1 MDFLKKHAMFLIPAA
16 ITVAAVLLFV
26 ATSLMRA
33 GINDE
38 MQKRIGEGKTVKS
51 LAGKAVSARQSEEE
65 KQYQDAHEADA
76 AAISALVVQSSQ
88 RQLLSYKVFP
98 KPQGTSRQIFSMFA
112 EAQKKAFEAL
122 LDDIGALD
130 APSNNEIDKVA
141 GINSTNRVNIGSRT
155 RRPNT
160 SIRDEQSSREQITEL
175 VCKTRAEQIPVYASP
190 SALSGYDFWEDYT
203 VEDIEDATEKSW
215 YCQLAYWI
223 QKDIVDTIKKINADS
238 TCVSDSPAKRLLAV
252 SFTNAKAEGTKA
264 NTADGLPGY
273 VAEKNK
279 GLGAG
284 WTGRKCDDDID
295 VVHFSLAV
303 VVQTKDVLRFIDSL
317 CSEKTHSFAGYDGAG
332 SLQNFKHNQI
342 TVLEYEIRPLLK
354 DSDEHER
361 YRYGD
366 EAVVKLNL
374 VGEYIFNRVGYDKI
388 KPDSIKNALGQL
400 KEEKKDLKGSG
411 RNRGAGSKNR
421 APSRS
426 KQRNK

>member
-238 TCVSDSPAKRLLAV
+238 TCVSDSPAKRLLDV
-252 SFTNAKAEGTKA
+252 SFADTTGGFGRRGKTQNA
-264 NTADGLPGY
+264 TADVRPSY
-273 VAEKNK
+273 VASIQD
-279 GLGAG
+279 GLTASCTARIGN
-284 WTGRKCDDDID
+284 DEID
-295 VVHFSLAV
+295 VVHFNVDVIVS
-303 VVQTKDVLRFIDSL
+303 TKAILSFMQKLCIAALR
-317 CSEKTHSFAGYDGAG
+317 
-332 SLQNFKHNQI
+332 
-342 TVLEYEIRPLLK
+342 LLPATAR
-354 DSDEHER
+354 S
-361 YRYGD
+361 Y
-366 EAVVKLNL
+366 
-374 VGEYIFNRVGYDKI
+374 
-388 KPDSIKNALGQL
+388 NA
-400 KEEKKDLKGSG
+400 
-411 RNRGAGSKNR
+411 R
-421 APSRS
+421 
-426 KQRNK
+426 